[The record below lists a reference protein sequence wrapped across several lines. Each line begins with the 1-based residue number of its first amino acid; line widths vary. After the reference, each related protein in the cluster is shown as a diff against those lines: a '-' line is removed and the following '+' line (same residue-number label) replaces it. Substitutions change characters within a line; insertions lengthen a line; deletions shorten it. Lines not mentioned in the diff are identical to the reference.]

1 MDRLRGIR
9 QRLTTTRTV
18 HEVEPESNL
27 DTLIRESLDRL
38 DARIAGTTQVLTE
51 VINLSRKVDQ
61 FMATQEERLQAIL
74 TAVKNV
80 KQMLTELKANN
91 PAIEDE
97 ITAIEAEL
105 APAEPQPG
113 EGGGG
118 GETPA

>member
-1 MDRLRGIR
+1 MDKLRGIR
-9 QRLTTTRTV
+9 QRLSTTRTV

-38 DARIAGTTQVLTE
+38 DARIAGTAQVLTE

-113 EGGGG
+113 EGGG
-118 GETPA
+118 ETPA